1 MRLRLAAFAL
11 VASAAALSFRAP
23 VTTCYERR
31 FYSGVLAEAA
41 KRQALVRRAL
51 ELELQRAPALPD
63 AGALD
68 ARSEK
73 MMRKVAKRLAEV
85 PRRLNEVSASEAL
98 ISSLQLGLEG
108 DVENVRKAIL
118 ADELLAGVL
127 RGFDLEAH
135 TRNNEP
141 RGRPE
146 GFEGVV
152 LQTPMGVPVLVGAA
166 SEFGHLRRVSQGS
179 DLFFQCKYDRG
190 ARVLLRTSLQRGTK
204 GSRACT
210 QFAADVAA
218 WFSDARHDEK
228 VPVAYT
234 NARQGGGGSRCIKE
248 DQRLGAIVARPR
260 SVANVALAA
269 QQRGEGEL

>member
-85 PRRLNEVSASEAL
+85 PRRLNEV
-98 ISSLQLGLEG
+98 
-108 DVENVRKAIL
+108 
-118 ADELLAGVL
+118 
-127 RGFDLEAH
+127 
-135 TRNNEP
+135 
-141 RGRPE
+141 
-146 GFEGVV
+146 
-152 LQTPMGVPVLVGAA
+152 
-166 SEFGHLRRVSQGS
+166 
-179 DLFFQCKYDRG
+179 
-190 ARVLLRTSLQRGTK
+190 
-204 GSRACT
+204 
-210 QFAADVAA
+210 
-218 WFSDARHDEK
+218 
-228 VPVAYT
+228 
-234 NARQGGGGSRCIKE
+234 
-248 DQRLGAIVARPR
+248 
-260 SVANVALAA
+260 
-269 QQRGEGEL
+269 